1 MLRWVF
7 CMQIRFNSLAL
18 CRLNNFACFSVF
30 YSNRNEKNI
39 SHNSDLVRESFFV
52 LTDDPIF
59 FRRRQWKLLLGSSL
73 ACVRTF
79 RKQKVLKTLNFEAH
93 KQLSVIECGIIIAKT
108 LQTSESKASCSPEN
122 VFVEQNIFEDAI
134 SQQSSAG
141 IHTLTFVNDSMTPS
155 SASPQNKVAKHD
167 FCQAAFKSLTVWPLR
182 RYATQPL
189 PWKSDLWFQISQFEV
204 NLFMFQAFNI
214 KFVLKWFIKS
224 VPGVSQTQRL
234 GL

>member
-79 RKQKVLKTLNFEAH
+79 RKQEVLKTLNFKAH

-108 LQTSESKASCSPEN
+108 SQTFKSEASCSPEN
-122 VFVEQNIFEDAI
+122 VFVNK
-134 SQQSSAG
+134 
-141 IHTLTFVNDSMTPS
+141 T
-155 SASPQNKVAKHD
+155 SPK
-167 FCQAAFKSLTVWPLR
+167 TV
-182 RYATQPL
+182 
-189 PWKSDLWFQISQFEV
+189 EV
-204 NLFMFQAFNI
+204 RNRLQAFTRLVLLMIQWPHLQLHLKI
-214 KFVLKWFIKS
+214 K
-224 VPGVSQTQRL
+224 
-234 GL
+234 